1 MQNPPRHLSC
11 HLGVDLDALSADTRR
26 QGASNARSLTTGHGG
41 KVGAKEVQQPKR
53 EQNPRPRPR
62 DEAVDVAVAAMT
74 STECANVSG

>member
-1 MQNPPRHLSC
+1 MQIH
-11 HLGVDLDALSADTRR
+11 GY
-26 QGASNARSLTTGHGG
+26 RSLTIGHGG